1 MRDWGFGGQVVGDRL
16 VRPGLYR
23 RAAREGG
30 RRAAPRPSP
39 RSPGGV
45 CAYPVIGSS
54 GRTGV
59 GMQAGRV
66 LSQARWANPRRKPVK
81 RRSSA
86 RIAEAALC
94 GVPARPSGAVSP
106 QKERTSRDREA
117 KGREGVDLRSRSE
130 GAGAPPP
137 AGLTCVRP
145 WRRRLARRRPLA
157 CCCHQLP
164 MDPQLPA
171 IRSRLFSPL
180 HENNEKSV
188 QVSAAMVCPKCKIS
202 LPPPYLDD
210 SPVEFSIPLIS
221 LCCSLRGVYWILDA
235 RWEKLGKE
243 GWNKGASC
251 ISESSG
257 GKNNKIGLLPKKPG
271 QWLAYLQLAMIVLAC
286 TGYWMLGNSLFSD
299 SSCK

>member
-1 MRDWGFGGQVVGDRL
+1 
-16 VRPGLYR
+16 
-23 RAAREGG
+23 
-30 RRAAPRPSP
+30 
-39 RSPGGV
+39 
-45 CAYPVIGSS
+45 
-54 GRTGV
+54 
-59 GMQAGRV
+59 MQAGRV

-188 QVSAAMVCPKCKIS
+188 QVSAAMVCPK
-202 LPPPYLDD
+202 
-210 SPVEFSIPLIS
+210 
-221 LCCSLRGVYWILDA
+221 W
-235 RWEKLGKE
+235 KE

>member
-1 MRDWGFGGQVVGDRL
+1 
-16 VRPGLYR
+16 
-23 RAAREGG
+23 
-30 RRAAPRPSP
+30 
-39 RSPGGV
+39 
-45 CAYPVIGSS
+45 
-54 GRTGV
+54 
-59 GMQAGRV
+59 MQAGRV

-171 IRSRLFSPL
+171 LHCRLFSPL
-180 HENNEKSV
+180 HKNNEKSV
-188 QVSAAMVCPKCKIS
+188 QVVAAMVCPKCKIS

-210 SPVEFSIPLIS
+210 SPVGIFNSSYFSLLFLKRSLLDFGCTLGKAREGRLEQGRQLHKRKQRRQEQQDRTPPQETRSMVSLPSISHDSIS
-221 LCCSLRGVYWILDA
+221 LHWILDA
-235 RWEKLGKE
+235 W
-243 GWNKGASC
+243 
-251 ISESSG
+251 
-257 GKNNKIGLLPKKPG
+257 
-271 QWLAYLQLAMIVLAC
+271 Q
-286 TGYWMLGNSLFSD
+286 FSVFR
-299 SSCK
+299 

>member
-1 MRDWGFGGQVVGDRL
+1 
-16 VRPGLYR
+16 
-23 RAAREGG
+23 
-30 RRAAPRPSP
+30 
-39 RSPGGV
+39 
-45 CAYPVIGSS
+45 
-54 GRTGV
+54 
-59 GMQAGRV
+59 MQAGRV

-188 QVSAAMVCPKCKIS
+188 QVSAAMVCPKSREGRLEQGRQLHKRKQRRQEQQDRTPPQETSKAIVVTVQEPYHLFIGACFIWGHIS
-202 LPPPYLDD
+202 ICFVRKKDMTAQWCFRLL
-210 SPVEFSIPLIS
+210 
-221 LCCSLRGVYWILDA
+221 
-235 RWEKLGKE
+235 KLE
-243 GWNKGASC
+243 
-251 ISESSG
+251 
-257 GKNNKIGLLPKKPG
+257 LLTA
-271 QWLAYLQLAMIVLAC
+271 Q
-286 TGYWMLGNSLFSD
+286 
-299 SSCK
+299 